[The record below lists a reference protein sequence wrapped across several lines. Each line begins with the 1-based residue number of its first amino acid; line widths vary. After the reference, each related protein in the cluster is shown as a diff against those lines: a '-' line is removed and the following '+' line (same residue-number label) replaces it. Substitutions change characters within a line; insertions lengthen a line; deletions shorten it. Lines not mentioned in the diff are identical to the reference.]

1 MPNGKKCELL
11 FHCNQ
16 FLRKYLTQNGLL
28 YDSRYLKQT
37 LIVAT
42 LIPSLNKNLRKFV
55 ENEG

>member
-11 FHCNQ
+11 FNCNQ